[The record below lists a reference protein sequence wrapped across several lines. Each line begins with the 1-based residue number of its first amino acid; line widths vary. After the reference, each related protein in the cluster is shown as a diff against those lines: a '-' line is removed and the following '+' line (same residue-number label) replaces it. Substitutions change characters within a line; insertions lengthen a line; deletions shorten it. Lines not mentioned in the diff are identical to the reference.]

1 MFGFKREVT
10 SVTIDALKRDN
21 RMAHVAGRLS
31 IEERTRRALEKGE
44 RLLVEARRAAK
55 REG

>member
-1 MFGFKREVT
+1 MIGFKREVT

-21 RMAHVAGRLS
+21 RLAHEATRLS
-31 IEERTRRALEKGE
+31 IEERTRRALARGE
-44 RLLVEARRAAK
+44 ELLRRARLAAK

>member
-21 RMAHVAGRLS
+21 HIAHVAGRLS

>member
-10 SVTIDALKRDN
+10 SVTIDLLKADN
-21 RMAHVAGRLS
+21 RRVHEAGRLS

-44 RLLVEARRAAK
+44 RLLAEARRSAK